1 MVLLTMH
8 PARPHHERVGT
19 MKSIT
24 AELPEDLLKEAMAV
38 TNKGVAETLIEGL
51 QLVRRARAF
60 QKAMALR
67 GKLDL
72 DIDLEGSRERE
83 RADR

>member
-1 MVLLTMH
+1 
-8 PARPHHERVGT
+8 
-19 MKSIT
+19 MKHIT
-24 AELPEDLLKEAMAV
+24 ADVPEDLLREAMAV
-38 TNKGVAETLIEGL
+38 TNKGVTETLIAGL
-51 QLVRRARAF
+51 ELVRRNRAY

-72 DIDLEGSRERE
+72 DIDLDVSRERE

>member
-1 MVLLTMH
+1 
-8 PARPHHERVGT
+8 
-19 MKSIT
+19 MKHIT
-24 AELPEDLLKEAMAV
+24 ADVPEDLLREAMAV
-38 TNKGVAETLIEGL
+38 TNKGITETLIAGL
-51 QLVRRARAF
+51 ELVRRNRAY

-72 DIDLEGSRERE
+72 DIDLDVSRE

>member
-1 MVLLTMH
+1 
-8 PARPHHERVGT
+8 
-19 MKSIT
+19 MKHIT
-24 AELPEDLLKEAMAV
+24 AHVPEDLLREAMAV

-51 QLVRRARAF
+51 ELVRRTRVY

-72 DIDLEGSRERE
+72 DVDLGESRERG